1 MQAGRYKISVINS
14 GLFRLDGGAMFG
26 VIPKPLWEKNLPADK
41 DNRIQLTTRNL
52 LLQNGSKNILVDT
65 GMGQKW
71 DSKSEKIYVIDQ
83 VSSSMESELLKN
95 GLKPGDIT
103 DVILTHLHF
112 DHTGGSTKIE
122 NGKIIPAFPNA
133 RYYVQKKNFDW
144 GMNPTERDRGSYL
157 KDSFEPLAKEGL
169 LHFWEGNTRFDDEIE
184 LLIINGHT
192 FAQQLVK
199 LSDSSGTI
207 VYCGD
212 LIPTVSH
219 IHLPYIMGYDLQ
231 PLVTL
236 QEKKEI
242 LARAV
247 DENWKL
253 LFEHDADTTL
263 ATVRYTEKGF
273 TADEK
278 FNSL

>member
-192 FAQQLVK
+192 IAQQLVK

-207 VYCGD
+207 LYCGD